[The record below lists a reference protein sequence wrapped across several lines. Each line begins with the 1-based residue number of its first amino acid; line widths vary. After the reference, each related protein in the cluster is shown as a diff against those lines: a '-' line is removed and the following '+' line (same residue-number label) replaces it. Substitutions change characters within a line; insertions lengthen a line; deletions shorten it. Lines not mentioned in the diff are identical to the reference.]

1 MHIMYYVPC
10 IMYILCSLGACPEPL
25 GPPPQG
31 SWGASQGGSRAQTT
45 NTTSRYRTPVLCP
58 ISMSILKSFFGPFR
72 CRLGPLLG
80 SLLGLRLALGRSK
93 LVPSSSSKCL
103 IFEKV
108 VLHEIMCF
116 TILLGGFC
124 LHMGPQNAPRWCQ
137 DGSLVVLDR
146 FFSLL
151 EFSLGFC
158 IVLGS
163 VWDRFG
169 VPKWCP

>member
-1 MHIMYYVPC
+1 MSSSDVDF
-10 IMYILCSLGACPEPL
+10 EVVF
-25 GPPPQG
+25 G
-31 SWGASQGGSRAQTT
+31 SFW
-45 NTTSRYRTPVLCP
+45 
-58 ISMSILKSFFGPFR
+58 

-93 LVPSSSSKCL
+93 LVPRSSSKGL

-108 VLHEIMCF
+108 VLHEIIRF

-124 LHMGPQNAPRWCQ
+124 LHMGPQNVPRWCQ